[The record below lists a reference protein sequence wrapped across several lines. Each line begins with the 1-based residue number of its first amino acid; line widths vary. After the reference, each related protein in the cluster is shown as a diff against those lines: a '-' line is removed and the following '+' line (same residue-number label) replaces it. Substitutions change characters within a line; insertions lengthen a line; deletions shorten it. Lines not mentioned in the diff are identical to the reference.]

1 MFLAELC
8 DSLRDGGLP
17 RPSGTIEPHN
27 ESAIV
32 NFLRDPV
39 HDLVQDGFAGVF
51 VAFWWIAA
59 F

>member
-1 MFLAELC
+1 MFLTELC
-8 DSLRDGGLP
+8 DSLRNGGLP

-27 ESAIV
+27 ETV
-32 NFLRDPV
+32 RVDLPLDPV

-51 VAFWWIAA
+51 VAFRWIIA